1 MRAREFEALDEET
14 RALLRRVLERQAYRQ
29 RMAANIRGHGIKFF
43 PELEEKLAVATELE
57 NALQVLHQVERLYV
71 GLGGK
76 ELTETVRPRMER
88 IPYPSSRQELA
99 ICLGLI
105 GRAERVVARCYLGGI
120 SSDFASIARTLAAP
134 PSGILET
141 EEERFIA
148 FASEDGNRA
157 QALDYWTR
165 WMAVGLRAMGRP
177 DTAGDERAVELH
189 LRTKRVGQV
198 MKDFLDDAE
207 DLRRAVDLPLPNP
220 SVHGLEVPERLA
232 QRFTSEP

>member
-57 NALQVLHQVERLYV
+57 SALQVLHQVERLYV

-76 ELTETVRPRMER
+76 ELTEAVRPRMER
-88 IPYPSSRQELA
+88 IPYPASRQELA
-99 ICLGLI
+99 VCLGLI

-120 SSDFASIARTLAAP
+120 SSDFASIARTLSAP
-134 PSGILET
+134 PSGILEQ

-148 FASEDGNRA
+148 FAGDEANRA
-157 QALDYWTR
+157 QALEYWTR
-165 WMAVGLRAMGRP
+165 WMVVALGAMGRP
-177 DTAGDERAVELH
+177 DTPGDERAVELH
-189 LRTKRVGQV
+189 LRTKPVGQV
-198 MKDFLDDAE
+198 MTDFLDDAE
-207 DLRRAVDLPLPNP
+207 VLRRAVDLPLPEP
-220 SVHGLEVPERLA
+220 SAHGIEIPASLA
-232 QRFTSEP
+232 KRFAPAP

>member
-1 MRAREFEALDEET
+1 MKAREFQSLDEET

-43 PELEEKLAVATELE
+43 SELEEKLAVATELE
-57 NALQVLHQVERLYV
+57 SALQVLHQVERLYV

-76 ELTETVRPRMER
+76 ELTEAVRPRMER
-88 IPYPSSRQELA
+88 IPYPASRQELA
-99 ICLGLI
+99 VCLGVI

-134 PSGILET
+134 PSGMVEG

-148 FASEDGNRA
+148 FAGEAGNRTQA
-157 QALDYWTR
+157 QEYWTR
-165 WMAVGLRAMGRP
+165 WMVVALGAMGRP

-189 LRTKRVGQV
+189 LRKKRVGEV
-198 MKDFLDDAE
+198 MTDFLDEVDE
-207 DLRRAVDLPLPNP
+207 LRKSVDLPLPDP
-220 SVHGLEVPERLA
+220 AVHGIEIPSSLSG
-232 QRFTSEP
+232 RFAPQS